1 MFNLELIFQKLENL
15 KNERASG
22 NIVPQFSFFSR
33 RVKASARWNQPFSI
47 EL

>member
-1 MFNLELIFQKLENL
+1 MFSLELMFQKLKNL

-33 RVKASARWNQPFSI
+33 RMKASSQ
-47 EL
+47 